1 MPYFQI
7 TEPFVAG
14 NDFFEM
20 VEHYMTLLKDI
31 KSEICNNR
39 NFRDLKLILCNN
51 KDVASP
57 EEMDKVKFGSVGFS
71 YAKNLFYC
79 ALLSYYYKFH
89 NFDEMAIKKLF
100 VWAFMLRI
108 DMENL
113 GFDSVNKYAIGD
125 ENSRYTNTV
134 GMFAKIS
141 LARMHHEISS
151 LQIKVQW
158 NPKSK
163 WPKLYKAIEQIS
175 GRGGA

>member
-1 MPYFQI
+1 MQNSSSDSRYRH
-7 TEPFVAG
+7 T
-14 NDFFEM
+14 
-20 VEHYMTLLKDI
+20 
-31 KSEICNNR
+31 
-39 NFRDLKLILCNN
+39 
-51 KDVASP
+51 
-57 EEMDKVKFGSVGFS
+57 
-71 YAKNLFYC
+71 LFYC
-79 ALLSYYYKFH
+79 ALLSYYDKFH
-89 NFDEMAIKKLF
+89 NFDEMAVKKLF

-125 ENSRYTNTV
+125 ENSRYTNTI

-158 NPKSK
+158 NPNSK
-163 WPKLYKAIEQIS
+163 WPKLCRAIEQIS